1 MMPSTSSPKLPKW
14 IYFLTDAILLLA
26 AWYIASRSTGPLSST
41 AILSITALVVTG
53 AILGT
58 IPLLLHYERE
68 KNEALDDRQRALE
81 ALASTITTAAEQIG
95 IAAQGLNSIADLSQK
110 TLKAAEQLPQKLQ
123 EKVTAIQAQIDT
135 GRDEERE
142 ELKKELIALRTV
154 ESEQLAATATKV
166 QQAAAELAKAEA
178 AAQKSLA
185 AATKAPE
192 ALAAAGAAQLTA
204 LEAKLAESSKAALA
218 DLEAKLAV
226 HTANLKTALSE
237 AEARWAQ
244 LAREGASAAAIAA
257 AGKPVEVGTPILPV
271 VPPTMAPFTGNII
284 SIPPEEE
291 ITIPPMP
298 DALLTKAPDAGEPA
312 PAPTPTG
319 RAEIVSDDTPL
330 PEEPKSKTR
339 DTSDPF
345 RAAPEET
352 PAAPAAPAEEPKP
365 KKPRAPRKP
374 KPVEAAPALELA
386 MAEPTPAAPAAPAV
400 DEFSQVAP
408 SEPAEKAISAD
419 GATRLLVTA
428 YIGIGN
434 RLFIRGEGP
443 GLTWDKGVP
452 LQFVSIGKWRWES
465 AEATAPVKYKLFKND
480 ETECTALGAQS
491 IDSGHQQEVTATF

>member
-41 AILSITALVVTG
+41 AILSITALVITG
-53 AILGT
+53 AIVGT

-81 ALASTITTAAEQIG
+81 ALALTITTAAEQIG

-123 EKVTAIQAQIDT
+123 EKVTAIQAQIDA

-142 ELKKELIALRTV
+142 ELKKELIALRAV
-154 ESEQLAATATKV
+154 ESEQLAATAAKV

-192 ALAAAGAAQLTA
+192 ALATAGAAQLAA

-218 DLEAKLAV
+218 ELETKLAA
-226 HTANLKTALSE
+226 HTAALKTALSE

-291 ITIPPMP
+291 ITIPPIP
-298 DALLTKAPDAGEPA
+298 DALMTKAPDAAEPA
-312 PAPTPTG
+312 QAPTPTG
-319 RAEIVSDDTPL
+319 RAEIVADDTPL

-345 RAAPEET
+345 RAPPEET
-352 PAAPAAPAEEPKP
+352 PAAPAVPAATEEAKP
-365 KKPRAPRKP
+365 RKPRAPRKP
-374 KPVEAAPALELA
+374 KPVEPTPALDLG
-386 MAEPTPAAPAAPAV
+386 MAEPAAAAPAA

-465 AEATAPVKYKLFKND
+465 AEATAPVKYKLYKND

-491 IDSGHQQEVTATF
+491 LDSGHQQEVTATF

>member
-1 MMPSTSSPKLPKW
+1 MMPSTTTPKLPKW
-14 IYFLTDAILLLA
+14 IFFLTDAILLLT
-26 AWYIASRSTGPLSST
+26 AWYIASRSTGPLSAT
-41 AILSITALVVTG
+41 AILSITALVITG
-53 AILGT
+53 AIVGT

-81 ALASTITTAAEQIG
+81 ALASTLTTAAEQIG
-95 IAAQGLNSIADLSQK
+95 IAAQGLNSIADLTQK
-110 TLKAAEQLPQKLQ
+110 TLKVAEQLPQRLQ
-123 EKVTAIQAQIDT
+123 EKVAAIQAGIDA

-142 ELKKELIALRTV
+142 ELKKELIALRAV
-154 ESEQLAATATKV
+154 ESEQLSATATKV

-192 ALAAAGAAQLTA
+192 VLAAAAAAQVAA
-204 LEAKLAESSKAALA
+204 LDAKVAESSKAALA
-218 DLEAKLAV
+218 DLENRLAAHAAAV
-226 HTANLKTALSE
+226 KSALNE
-237 AEARWAQ
+237 AEARWSQ
-244 LAREGASAAAIAA
+244 LAREGAIAVA
-257 AGKPVEVGTPILPV
+257 VGSAGKPVEVGTPILPI

-284 SIPPEEE
+284 SVPAEDD

-298 DALLTKAPDAGEPA
+298 DALVAKAPETAEPA

-319 RAEIVSDDTPL
+319 RAEIVADDTPL
-330 PEEPKSKTR
+330 PEEPKSTTR
-339 DTSDPF
+339 DTADPF
-345 RAAPEET
+345 RATAEEAP
-352 PAAPAAPAEEPKP
+352 APAATEEPKP

-374 KPVEAAPALELA
+374 KPVEPTPALELG
-386 MAEPTPAAPAAPAV
+386 MAEPAPAAPPA

-408 SEPAEKAISAD
+408 GEPAEKAISAD

-465 AEATAPVKYKLFKND
+465 AEATGPVKYKLYKND

-491 IDSGHQQEVTATF
+491 LDSGHQQEVTATF